1 MKKCGLVVRVSTEKQ
16 ASNEEGSLKN
26 QLQRLRAHLE
36 YKNKACGEQWD
47 EVEQYVLKAVSGK
60 DSFRSMEFARLL
72 QDIRTGRVST
82 VICTA
87 LDRVSRSVKDF
98 LSFFE
103 ILNEHDVEFV
113 CLKQDYDTTSSQG
126 KFFIT
131 VMMALAEFEREQI
144 SERNRDA
151 SAARAERGLWNGG
164 QVLGYDLDPARKGHL
179 VANEEEKSVVRF
191 AFETYLR
198 CGSILETAKSLN
210 GHGYRTKKY
219 TSRRDRFHPAKEFS
233 YSSVQHLLSNH
244 GYIGKKEIGKRRR
257 SIDQG
262 KLPESQRYRIVDAV
276 WEPIVDEE
284 LFSRVQELLRR
295 NRASRHNAVKPV
307 RHNYILNG
315 GLLWCGRCDGEM
327 EGLSGT
333 GRRGIRYYYY
343 VCKNRDCRFRVPAGE
358 IEGVVLARIKEL
370 AGDESIVSEILRVT
384 NERVRRQLPQLKQR
398 RAMLLKELYGIRDF
412 ADSIMNEWARLTTD
426 EGTAFLKDKLEEL
439 GRRRKQLETG
449 IETATEEIRDIE
461 GESVT
466 GEAIMV
472 ALGKF
477 ADTFGRIQPHRQ
489 KELMRLVLHK
499 AVLTGDSMKMALYGR
514 PPDIGPSPCDS
525 PERFSQ
531 TPDWYPTCDT
541 FRTLCFAPDAEMRQ
555 LFEAA
560 QGLIADT

>member
-26 QLQRLRAHLE
+26 QLQRLRVHLE

-60 DSFRSMEFARLL
+60 DSVRSAEFARLF
-72 QDIRTGRVST
+72 QDIRTGRIST

-87 LDRVSRSVKDF
+87 LDRISRSVKDF

-103 ILNEHDVEFV
+103 ILNQHGAEFV
-113 CLKQDYDTTSSQG
+113 CLKQNYDTTSSQG

-144 SERNRDA
+144 SERNREA

-179 VANEEEKSVVRF
+179 IPNEEEKTVVCF

-198 CGSILETAKSLN
+198 CGSILETAKILN
-210 GHGYRTKKY
+210 GHGYRTKEY
-219 TSRRDRFHPAKEFS
+219 TSRRDRFHPAKELS

-257 SIDQG
+257 SLDQE

-284 LFSRVQELLRR
+284 LFRRVQELLRR
-295 NRASRHNAVKPV
+295 NRASRHNVAKPV
-307 RHNYILNG
+307 RHSYILNR
-315 GLLWCGRCDGEM
+315 GLLWCGACGGEM

-343 VCKNRDCRFRVPAGE
+343 VCKNEDCRFRVPASE
-358 IEGVVLARIKEL
+358 VEGVVLARIKEL
-370 AGDESIVSEILRVT
+370 ASD
-384 NERVRRQLPQLKQR
+384 
-398 RAMLLKELYGIRDF
+398 
-412 ADSIMNEWARLTTD
+412 
-426 EGTAFLKDKLEEL
+426 
-439 GRRRKQLETG
+439 
-449 IETATEEIRDIE
+449 
-461 GESVT
+461 
-466 GEAIMV
+466 
-472 ALGKF
+472 
-477 ADTFGRIQPHRQ
+477 
-489 KELMRLVLHK
+489 
-499 AVLTGDSMKMALYGR
+499 
-514 PPDIGPSPCDS
+514 
-525 PERFSQ
+525 
-531 TPDWYPTCDT
+531 
-541 FRTLCFAPDAEMRQ
+541 
-555 LFEAA
+555 
-560 QGLIADT
+560 